1 MDDELDLQPTRLRP
15 SKGRRAK
22 KAVQSPAEI
31 EKSVSDLELVDKK
44 EKPEKPPRARNRQMG
59 WGSSPSAEVEE
70 VVDARLIQRDDDEED
85 ETELQFIP
93 DLDEIQEE
101 DMVQEVAAPPQ
112 AFNKDIATYREL
124 DVDLMNRAAFR
135 TIDDTI
141 DMKVLV
147 KNLSSQAEIVEE
159 ADIVWDWDKLFA
171 DVCSNLKT
179 KKTVPAEADVT
190 P

>member
-1 MDDELDLQPTRLRP
+1 M
-15 SKGRRAK
+15 
-22 KAVQSPAEI
+22 QSPAEI

-112 AFNKDIATYREL
+112 AFNKDIATYRY
-124 DVDLMNRAAFR
+124 VFTCKR
-135 TIDDTI
+135 
-141 DMKVLV
+141 VLFCV
-147 KNLSSQAEIVEE
+147 RECAH
-159 ADIVWDWDKLFA
+159 
-171 DVCSNLKT
+171 VCVCVCVCVCEFL
-179 KKTVPAEADVT
+179 
-190 P
+190 